1 MQYYIDWLGKSWS
14 LLQLYPGQIHKL
26 AAFYLCKVKT
36 TPLAQR
42 ALPAKAEN
50 VPISKKKK
58 EYNVLATEKT
68 LICRFP
74 ILKVKFC
81 IKQTL
86 AQLVPQLSSLILELT
101 INLSHCW
108 LKMEWG
114 VIARCKGSRNEI

>member
-1 MQYYIDWLGKSWS
+1 MLQYYINWLGKSWS

-42 ALPAKAEN
+42 ALPAEDEN
-50 VPISKKKK
+50 VLISKKKN
-58 EYNVLATEKT
+58 EYNVLATAKYVD
-68 LICRFP
+68 FQ
-74 ILKVKFC
+74 LKVKFC